1 MSRPVR
7 RPAFRLPVTPED
19 LVRHALAAYYR
30 AVGDSTAPE
39 GDPDPAGW
47 SSPEEFVHVL
57 LDFFEL
63 RLRAE
68 ACRGG
73 HPIEADLDRFDR
85 WNGQRPWRDQHL
97 REVDPGQWAD
107 LVIADP
113 GLLEQPAHSVS
124 PAGGGRSPPDK
135 GQGWPALVPAV
146 GPAPMPCPEARDGVA
161 SQPLDITTPANPLLF
176 GQQVQELP
184 GETSRVT
191 VNESGEK
198 LS

>member
-1 MSRPVR
+1 VSRPVR

-19 LVRHALAAYYR
+19 LIRHALAAYYR

-39 GDPDPAGW
+39 GDPNPASW
-47 SSPEEFVHVL
+47 SDPEEFVRVL

-73 HPIEADLDRFDR
+73 HPIDADLARFDR
-85 WNGQRPWRDQHL
+85 WNGHALWRDQHL
-97 REVDPGQWAD
+97 RDVDPEQWAQ
-107 LVIADP
+107 LVAR
-113 GLLEQPAHSVS
+113 EVS

-191 VNESGEK
+191 VNQSGEK